1 MFSKQDEELAREY
14 LQLYCKKPAGD
25 IHGIVEK
32 TEFKRDLDIIVPCY
46 NQETYLK
53 KCLDSVTHYTFQR
66 SVSVII
72 VDDGST
78 DGSAKIADYYGELPH
93 VTVVHQDNKGI
104 ACTRNE
110 GIRQSDSRYLF
121 FLDADD
127 YLFPEVLEEMLE
139 FAIAH
144 DADAVESTYRT
155 LGVGEDTVDTETE
168 DAFDA
173 IHPATWEKLSGY
185 VWGKV
190 FKAEIFRSICFPEG
204 YLMEDGIMGFLFA
217 PLCKKVYFCEIPS
230 YVYRM
235 NPEGI
240 TANIQSQKTAI
251 HTYWVLELCLD
262 DLDNLHIRM
271 DNGLYEKILAWITM
285 MYAVINY
292 QDENAKVAVFT
303 LLCRR
308 LAEWNREFST
318 ENRAWHLL
326 QQALL
331 AEDYPMYCR
340 CCEIAFKA
348 GMAGVK

>member
-1 MFSKQDEELAREY
+1 MFSKQDEDLAREY
-14 LQLYCKKPAGD
+14 LKLYCEKPAGV
-25 IHGIVEK
+25 IQGIVEK

-46 NQETYLK
+46 NQEAYLK
-53 KCLDSVTHYTFQR
+53 KCLDSVTHYPFR
-66 SVSVII
+66 RNVSVIV

-78 DGSAKIADYYGELPH
+78 DGSAEIADYYGELPH
-93 VTVVHQDNKGI
+93 VTVVHQENKGI
-104 ACTRNE
+104 AYTRNE

-127 YLFPEVLEEMLE
+127 YLFPEILEEMLE
-139 FAIAH
+139 FAISK
-144 DADAVESTYRT
+144 DADAVESSYRT
-155 LGVGEDTVDTETE
+155 LGVGENSVDKDIGE
-168 DAFDA
+168 AFGT

-190 FKAEIFRSICFPEG
+190 FKAELFRSICFPEG

-217 PLCKKVYFCEIPS
+217 PLCKTVYFCETPS

-240 TANIQSQKTAI
+240 TAKIQSQKMAI

-262 DLDNLHIRM
+262 ELDTLQIQM
-271 DNGLYEKILAWITM
+271 DNALYEKILAWITM
-285 MYAVINY
+285 MYVVTHY
-292 QDENAKVAVFT
+292 QDENARVAVFT

-308 LAEWNREFST
+308 LRGWNGKHAT
-318 ENRAWHLL
+318 ENRAWNLL
-326 QQALL
+326 QKALM
-331 AEDYPMYCR
+331 AEDYSLYCQ